1 MLPKMAEALHN
12 YYYFP
17 FAAVEVAVA
26 ETHYQ
31 VKEGFEARVC
41 VTLIS
46 ENSGCVVPFPL
57 LFIYLTIDGRGIF
70 VLKCCILGDVHN
82 FAF

>member
-46 ENSGCVVPFPL
+46 ENSGCVVPSHHRRKRYFCPEML
-57 LFIYLTIDGRGIF
+57 HTW
-70 VLKCCILGDVHN
+70 
-82 FAF
+82 